1 MIDRYLKLANISEN
15 SNDYIFRSICYCK
28 ISDIYKL
35 GSTGHI
41 SSTRAREILLS
52 VLDSIG
58 LDKSTF
64 LSSVA
69 MSA

>member
-1 MIDRYLKLANISEN
+1 MLEHYLKLANISEN

-28 ISDIYKL
+28 IADIYKL

-41 SSTRAREILLS
+41 SSTRAREILRS
-52 VLDSIG
+52 VLDSIS

-64 LSSVA
+64 LSSVTIYA
-69 MSA
+69 